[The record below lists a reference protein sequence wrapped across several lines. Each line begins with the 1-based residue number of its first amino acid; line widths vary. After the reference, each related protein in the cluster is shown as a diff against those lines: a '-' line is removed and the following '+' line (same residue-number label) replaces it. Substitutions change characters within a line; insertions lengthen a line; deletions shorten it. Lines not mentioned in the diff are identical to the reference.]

1 MKMADKKDLVEVNA
15 KDLNENEVTVWVK
28 RPSTKEYK
36 DSQVEYNRAFRE
48 ALEGG
53 AILKKKLG
61 EYMRS
66 QGLWDDAKD
75 SEEKRLLAEIGK
87 QEAKLRK
94 GGISLSKAK
103 DIALE
108 LRKTRSK
115 FRNLIAERTMLDSNT
130 VEGQADNARFN
141 SLVTLCVLKE
151 DKRSV
156 VWESLEDYK
165 GDAEQPWAS
174 EAAGEL
180 ASLIYEI
187 DPNYDNSLEENK
199 FLKAYNF
206 ANKDNQLVNEDGHRI
221 FVDEEDGHEY
231 LIDENFR
238 FVAYRSDEGYKN
250 QDPEDRYFVNKQ
262 GKEVNEDGEL
272 IEDDFSPFLDDSGKP
287 VPVPED
293 ETEETAEETTEE
305 TAEVEENTPK
315 KRGRPKKTEE
325 VS

>member
-1 MKMADKKDLVEVNA
+1 MADKKDLVEVNA
-15 KDLNENEVTVWVK
+15 KDTNDNDVTVWVK

-87 QEAKLRK
+87 QESKLRK

-141 SLVTLCVLKE
+141 ALVTLCVLKE
-151 DKRSV
+151 DKRTPI
-156 VWESLEDYK
+156 WENLEEYNDA
-165 GDAEQPWAS
+165 AEQPWAS
-174 EAAGEL
+174 QAAGEL

-199 FLKAYNF
+199 FLQAYNF
-206 ANKDNQLVNEDGHRI
+206 ANKENQLVNEDGHRI
-221 FVDEEDGHEY
+221 FVDEQDGHEY

-238 FVAYRSDEGYKN
+238 FVAYRTDEGYKN
-250 QDPEDRYFVNKQ
+250 QDIEDRYFVNKE
-262 GKEVNEDGEL
+262 GKEVTEDGEL
-272 IEDDFSPFLDDSGKP
+272 VEDDFSPFLDDSGKP

>member
-1 MKMADKKDLVEVNA
+1 MKMADKKDFVEVNS
-15 KDLNENEVTVWVK
+15 KDKNDNEVTVWVK

-36 DSQVEYNRAFRE
+36 NSQIEYNKAFRE

-75 SEEKRLLAEIGK
+75 SEEKKLLAKIADDEGRLK
-87 QEAKLRK
+87 K
-94 GGISLSKAK
+94 GGISLSRAK
-103 DIALE
+103 EIALS
-108 LRKTRSK
+108 LRKTRAK
-115 FRNLIAERTMLDSNT
+115 FRTLIAERTMLDSNT

-141 SLVTLCVLKE
+141 SLVTLCVLKQ
-151 DKRSV
+151 DKRTPAF
-156 VWESLEDYK
+156 EDLKDYDDQ
-165 GDAEQPWAS
+165 GDQPWAA

-180 ASLIYEI
+180 ASLIYEL
-187 DPNYDNSLEENK
+187 DPNYDNTLEENK

-206 ANKDNQLVNEDGHRI
+206 ANKENQLVNEDGHPI
-221 FVDEEDGHEY
+221 FLDEEEGEEYLVDEN
-231 LIDENFR
+231 LR
-238 FVAYRSDEGYKN
+238 FIAYRTEEGYKN
-250 QDPEDRYFVNKQ
+250 QDVEDRYFVNKE
-262 GKEVNEDGEL
+262 GKEVTEEGEL
-272 IEDDFSPFLDDSGKP
+272 VEDDFEPFLDDSGKP
-287 VPVPED
+287 VPVPEK
-293 ETEETAEETTEE
+293 ETEEETTEE